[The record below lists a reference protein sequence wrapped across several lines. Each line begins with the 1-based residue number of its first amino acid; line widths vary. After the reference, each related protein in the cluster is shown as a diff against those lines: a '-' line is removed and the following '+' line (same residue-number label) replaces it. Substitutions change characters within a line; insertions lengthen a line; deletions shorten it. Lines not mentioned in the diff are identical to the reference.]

1 MAHSDVIKHPNE
13 GALHVTWKFPFADS
27 VSVSTLHNRLVA
39 GQKSRLFDIRLWD
52 CRDGQVSA
60 VLAPEAPYD
69 EIVAHIRST
78 GHQPTSLWLEKESG
92 NAPESGSGNLGQ
104 PT

>member
-1 MAHSDVIKHPNE
+1 MAQSDVNKLPHE

-27 VSVSTLHNRLVA
+27 VSVSTLHSRLIA
-39 GQKSRLFDIRLWD
+39 GQRSRLFDIRLWD

-69 EIVAHIRST
+69 EIVAHLRGI
-78 GHQPTSLWLEKESG
+78 GYQPTSLWMEKDSEGGS
-92 NAPESGSGNLGQ
+92 ETGSGNLGQ

>member
-1 MAHSDVIKHPNE
+1 MAQSDVTKLPQH
-13 GALHVTWKFPFADS
+13 ALHLVWTFPFADS
-27 VSVSTLHNRLVA
+27 VSVSTLHSRLIA

-60 VLAPEAPYD
+60 ILAPEVPYD
-69 EIVAHIRST
+69 EIVAHLAST
-78 GHQPTSLWLEKESG
+78 GHKPTSIWLESG
-92 NAPESGSGNLGQ
+92 AEPESRTNTGNIGQ

>member
-1 MAHSDVIKHPNE
+1 MPHSDVNKLPPE
-13 GALHVTWKFPFADS
+13 GALHVVWTFPFADS
-27 VSVSTLHNRLVA
+27 VSVSSLHSRLIA

-60 VLAPEAPYD
+60 ILAPEASYD
-69 EIVAHIRST
+69 EIVAHLSST
-78 GHQPTSLWLEKESG
+78 GHKPTSVWLEDPSNPNSG
-92 NAPESGSGNLGQ
+92 PNTGNIGQ